1 MIKNPQEYRKE
12 SERERREYLRRLTI
26 KESAEIIESLVDEE
40 LISALKFSDH
50 LPVSLKIG
58 LKNAKTQIS
67 HRL

>member
-1 MIKNPQEYRKE
+1 MIKNPQEYREE

-40 LISALKFSDH
+40 LIRELKFSDH
-50 LPVSLKIG
+50 FPVSLKIG
-58 LKNAKTQIS
+58 LKNAKNQIS